1 MSAEQPSLV
10 ATSDMGVGAL
20 FSAAFCAESPF
31 LIAAG
36 GAKVNSLM
44 QHKVV
49 VELLLLLQHVGAT
62 WTRGSQKPHACS
74 AAAQGTVA
82 VWDTL
87 STSAVASKYGRRA
100 HAAARAAA
108 GGAADDAVVDDAAA

>member
-1 MSAEQPSLV
+1 VSAEHPSLV

-49 VELLLLLQHVGAT
+49 VELLLLQQVGAT
-62 WTRGSQKPHACS
+62 RTRVSQKPHACS

-108 GGAADDAVVDDAAA
+108 GAAADDAVV